1 MVDTAD
7 RDADGPEDAGGE
19 NDAWYAHELIGLRAV
34 RPGPGGDTRPGAE
47 LGEIVDLEP
56 GVAQDRLIVRTSDGR
71 RVAVPFVAELVP
83 AVDPDSGTVTLDP
96 PGGLFPGLGRAEEAR

>member
-1 MVDTAD
+1 MV
-7 RDADGPEDAGGE
+7 RP
-19 NDAWYAHELIGLRAV
+19 
-34 RPGPGGDTRPGAE
+34 PGPGGDTRPGAE

>member
-1 MVDTAD
+1 M
-7 RDADGPEDAGGE
+7 
-19 NDAWYAHELIGLRAV
+19 
-34 RPGPGGDTRPGAE
+34 
-47 LGEIVDLEP
+47 
-56 GVAQDRLIVRTSDGR
+56 RTSDGR